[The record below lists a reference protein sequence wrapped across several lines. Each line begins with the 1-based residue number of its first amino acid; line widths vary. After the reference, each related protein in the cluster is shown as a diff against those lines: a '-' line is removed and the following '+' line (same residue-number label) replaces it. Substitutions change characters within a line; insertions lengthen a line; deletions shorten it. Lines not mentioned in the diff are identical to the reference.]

1 MRGVKPDGA
10 MKTLS
15 GTFTFK
21 LIVLAAIGLLAGLTL
36 RAFAQTPTG
45 TIYVLEIKG
54 NPYVE
59 LKNSTVADFK
69 NLLNTIDKDGANG
82 TKVTIKEAVGEASG
96 PPFTSVVTSGS
107 ATSATAGAGSGIRG
121 SAHGTQVA
129 GAESTTEVKG
139 RVQVTQ
145 RVATSSAA
153 DLKKVVGS
161 F

>member
-1 MRGVKPDGA
+1 

-15 GTFTFK
+15 GTFAFK
-21 LIVLAAIGLLAGLTL
+21 LIVLAVIGLLAGLTL
-36 RAFAQTPTG
+36 RAFAQAPTSQG

-69 NLLNTIDKDGANG
+69 DLLNKIDKDGANG
-82 TKVTIKEAVGEASG
+82 TKVTIKEAAGEASG
-96 PPFTSVVTSGS
+96 PPFSSVVTSGS
-107 ATSATAGAGSGIRG
+107 ASSGTTGAGSGIRG
-121 SAHGTQVA
+121 SVHGTQVA
-129 GAESTTEVKG
+129 GAESTTEAKG

-153 DLKKVVGS
+153 DLKKVVDS